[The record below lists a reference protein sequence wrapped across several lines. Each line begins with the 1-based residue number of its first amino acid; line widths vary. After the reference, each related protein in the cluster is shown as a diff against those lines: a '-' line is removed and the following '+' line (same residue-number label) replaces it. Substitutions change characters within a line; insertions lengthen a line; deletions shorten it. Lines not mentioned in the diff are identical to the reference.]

1 MSQTVIVF
9 EEDCILAAAGREGR
23 NPAVSEVRRIELQGQ
38 GDSFAR
44 WQQALNR
51 LKTEWKTEQ
60 ARLVLPANLCSTRVL
75 TLPYSRGRQ
84 LGQMAQKEVADS
96 FGNDMADFSVLYSDK
111 KSGVDLCAG
120 GVEKGNLERFL
131 EICKQAQIAVR
142 GITVPLEGSL
152 RLLQPLSGFQDST
165 AVYLFFEGEGMT
177 SILCQNGRHLYSSR
191 SRLFSEPGTLDFGTE
206 IVRNISGILQF
217 YAGRRGEE
225 KITKVYYAG
234 CPAEDF
240 LVSEEG
246 IRNLNLTVEPM
257 AAAPGVVMPAGQ
269 KTEDWLPCIGALMQK
284 GKKEKQI
291 DLCKIYRESEKKA
304 EKPVNLARHLAAPG
318 AALLLCLAASAGVW
332 ILNGTAQREND
343 EKQAWIQDAAVQEQ
357 YLRAQMLQAGLTEI
371 EGAIASVKRT
381 DENLS
386 VYPDW
391 SSRILARI
399 ESVGGNEISLRV
411 NGYDAGSG
419 ILTFQ
424 ANSRQVIDIPAYIR
438 KLQETGLFH
447 AVDYTGYSY
456 DNDWYTLSLSCTL
469 EGKRSEQIRQKEDGQ

>member
-23 NPAVSEVRRIELQGQ
+23 NPVVSEVRRIELQGQ
-38 GDSFAR
+38 GDTFAR

-51 LKTEWKTEQ
+51 LKTEWK
-60 ARLVLPANLCSTRVL
+60 ADKVRLVLPANLCSTRVL

-84 LGQMAQKEVADS
+84 LLQMAQKEVADS
-96 FGNDMADFSVLYSDK
+96 FGNETADFSVLYSEK
-111 KSGVDLCAG
+111 KNGVDLCAG
-120 GVEKGNLERFL
+120 GVEQGNLERFL
-131 EICKQAQIAVR
+131 KICGQAQIGVE

-152 RLLQPLSGFQDST
+152 HLLQPLSSFWDST
-165 AVYLFFEGEGMT
+165 AIYLFFEGEGMT

-191 SRLFSEPGTLDFGTE
+191 SRLFGEPGTLDFGTE

-217 YAGRRGEE
+217 YAGRRKEE

-257 AAAPGVVMPAGQ
+257 AVPGVAMPDGQ
-269 KTEDWLPCIGALMQK
+269 KTEDWLPCIGALMR

-291 DLCKIYRESEKKA
+291 DLSRIYRQTEKKA
-304 EKPVNLARHLAAPG
+304 GKPAHVGRHLAAPG
-318 AALLLCLAASAGVW
+318 AALFLCLAAWGGVAVW
-332 ILNGTAQREND
+332 NHTQQREAE
-343 EKQAWIQDAAVQEQ
+343 EKQAWIQEQQEQ
-357 YLRAQMLQAGLTEI
+357 YLHAQELSDDLLHI
-371 EGAIASVKRT
+371 EGAIAAVKRT
-381 DENLS
+381 NENLS

-391 SSRILARI
+391 TSGIVSRI
-399 ESVGGNEISLRV
+399 ESAGGSEIDLQV
-411 NGYDAGSG
+411 NGYDAVSG
-419 ILTFQ
+419 VLTFQ
-424 ANSRQVIDIPAYIR
+424 AASRQVIDIPAYIR

-456 DNDWYTLSLSCTL
+456 ENDWYTLSLSCTL
-469 EGKRSEQIRQKEDGQ
+469 EGKSSEQVQKEAGQKEER